1 MEADQKARALKQA
14 KEAAA
19 TKAADTKEEGT
30 TKEEARAELAHLR
43 AEESEAAHALALT
56 SAKIKAGD
64 CATTNADT
72 KACEDLVRQY
82 NE

>member
-1 MEADQKARALKQA
+1 LEADQKARAAKHA

-19 TKAADTKEEGT
+19 TKAADTKEEGA

-43 AEESEAAHALALT
+43 NEESEAAHKLADT
-56 SAKIKAGD
+56 AAKIKAGD

-72 KACEDLVRQY
+72 LKCE
-82 NE
+82 